1 MILKSS
7 DEGAATDARTWRLRQ
22 LRLAVEKA
30 GTVHLKDAAK
40 LLNVSEMTVRRDLAS
55 DGATL
60 ACLGGHVMDTG
71 FPTAAKYALE
81 QERDQHAQHKLSA
94 CRHAAQMIKDGDT
107 LFIDC
112 GTTMP
117 HLAENLPPDFALTVV
132 CYSMNIATIATR
144 RPNTQVIMLG
154 GVYHASSA
162 SFYSDEALQY
172 LKTLGLNKAFI
183 SAGGVHPTRGASCS
197 NFYEVPVKQ
206 AAIASAVES
215 ILLIDESKL
224 ARLKPAFFTGLD
236 AFAKIIV
243 GGSISKD
250 LRKQFKGSKLVAA

>member
-1 MILKSS
+1 MVLRSN
-7 DEGAATDARTWRLRQ
+7 DDGGATDARGLRLRQ
-22 LRLAVEKA
+22 LRLAVEKG
-30 GTVHLKDAAK
+30 GTVPLKHAAK
-40 LLNVSEMTVRRDLAS
+40 LLNVSEMTIRRDLAAP
-55 DGATL
+55 GATL
-60 ACLGGHVMDTG
+60 VCLGGYIMDTRI
-71 FPTAAKYALE
+71 PTAAKYALE

-94 CRHAAQMIKDGDT
+94 CRHAAKLVNDGDT

-117 HLAENLPPDFALTVV
+117 HLAENLPRDLALTVV
-132 CYSMNIATIATR
+132 CYSMNVATIITE

-206 AAIASAVES
+206 AAIASAIES
-215 ILLIDESKL
+215 ILVIDESKL
-224 ARLKPAFFTGLD
+224 ARLKPAFFAGLD
-236 AFAKIIV
+236 AFTSIVV
-243 GGSISKD
+243 GGSIGND
-250 LRKQFKGSKLVAA
+250 VRKQFKGSKLVSA

>member
-1 MILKSS
+1 MIVKPN
-7 DEGAATDARTWRLRQ
+7 DAATDARTLRLRQ
-22 LRLAVEKA
+22 LRLAVEQA
-30 GTVHLKDAAK
+30 GTVPLKQAAK
-40 LLNVSEMTVRRDLAS
+40 LLNVSEMTIRRDLSS

-60 ACLGGHVMDTG
+60 ACLGGYIMDTS
-71 FPTAAKYALE
+71 FPTAGKYALE

-94 CRHAAQMIKDGDT
+94 CRHASQLVKDGDT

-117 HLAENLPPDFALTVV
+117 HLVESLPPNLVLTVV
-132 CYSMNIATIATR
+132 CYSMNIATLATQR
-144 RPNTQVIMLG
+144 ANTQVVMLG

-172 LKTLGLNKAFI
+172 LRTLGLNKAFI
-183 SAGGVHPTRGASCS
+183 SAGGIHPTRGASCS

-206 AAIASAVES
+206 AAIASAIES
-215 ILLIDESKL
+215 ILVIDESKL

-236 AFAKIIV
+236 SFSSIIV
-243 GGSISKD
+243 GGSISRD
-250 LRKQFKGSKLVAA
+250 LRKQFKGSKLIVA